1 MKSSQ
6 GPSGQHFYDVEC
18 QQTEQAAEAMTGG
31 AYLFTQMPL
40 PSTVPI
46 LEVKHRRLG
55 HIDGIRDQGDDEAGQ
70 RAEYPP
76 LRAVE
81 HDPYAAPEVLAAAE
95 GLDAV
100 RVGDGV
106 VYPVGAGELVV
117 PDAVGREERALGLG
131 QGVPSV
137 GDGRY

>member
-1 MKSSQ
+1 
-6 GPSGQHFYDVEC
+6 
-18 QQTEQAAEAMTGG
+18 
-31 AYLFTQMPL
+31 L

-46 LEVKHRRLG
+46 LEVEYRRLRY
-55 HIDGIRDQGDDEAGQ
+55 IDRIRDQGDDGTGQ

-106 VYPVGAGELVV
+106 VYPVGAGKLVV
-117 PDAVGREERALGLG
+117 PDAVVREERALGFG

-137 GDGRY
+137 GES